1 MEATD
6 GGILPPLPQFH
17 FLDFVD
23 LLSYPRLSGGS
34 HMKQEHRLVAEV
46 YRWLAPFVDTQH
58 DIYISPDGQAAKTA
72 VAAGRFK
79 DPDIPDLWFTLVG
92 SHTPTYIEAKV
103 VDDDGTVLVMQSQI
117 TAWRNT
123 GGTGMYKPHYWVAT
137 NRSFKKFYFW
147 HHADFATLHSTASQ
161 NNIPL
166 RPPAS
171 AWNSSTQSP
180 SLPSRYCAR
189 FRTLVVRPARRLLRD
204 VHAVPSP

>member
-1 MEATD
+1 
-6 GGILPPLPQFH
+6 
-17 FLDFVD
+17 
-23 LLSYPRLSGGS
+23 
-34 HMKQEHRLVAEV
+34 MKQEHRLVAEV

-117 TAWRNT
+117 TAWRNS
-123 GGTGMYKPHYWVAT
+123 GTGTYKPHYWVAT
-137 NRSFKKFYFW
+137 NRGFRKFYFW
-147 HHADFATLHSTASQ
+147 HHADFATLHSTTSQ

-171 AWNSSTQSP
+171 AWKTFDSVAELVLAILRTIPHPGTGPHPASA
-180 SLPSRYCAR
+180 SR
-189 FRTLVVRPARRLLRD
+189 D
-204 VHAVPSP
+204 